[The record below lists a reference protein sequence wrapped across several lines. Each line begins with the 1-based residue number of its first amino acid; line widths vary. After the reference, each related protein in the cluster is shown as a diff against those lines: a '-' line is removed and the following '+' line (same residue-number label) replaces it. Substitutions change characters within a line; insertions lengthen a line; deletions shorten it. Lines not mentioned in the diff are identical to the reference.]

1 MSEFEGKV
9 ALITGGARG
18 QGRSHAVAL
27 AERGTNV
34 VLVDACED
42 MAGVTYPMA
51 TDADLAETVA
61 LVEGTG
67 AKCLAVKAD
76 ARDFAALERAA
87 NEAVAQFGQID
98 FLLANAGVA
107 ALGPIASLSP
117 ERWSVN
123 LDVNLTGAFN
133 AFRAVLPHMI
143 ERGSGRIVA
152 TSSVA
157 GRSGYANGNSYN
169 ASKWGVIALVKTAAF
184 ENGPF
189 GITVNAV
196 CPTNVNTGMFL
207 NDEIYG
213 IFRPDLEA
221 PGYDDIK
228 DLASMMHPMGVP
240 YIEPVDVTN
249 AILFLLSDGAR
260 YVSGEALTVSAGG
273 IATNSA

>member
-1 MSEFEGKV
+1 VSEFEGKV